1 MKKPIKKVEVTKE
14 EIVKILV
21 EAQYAVKTPPYVV

>member
-14 EIVKILV
+14 EIAKILV
-21 EAQYAVKTPPYVV
+21 EVQYAVKTPPYVV